1 MGEVYPTII
10 RHTLTRQNQL
20 AQGMREAATMAILVV
35 GAVLAAG
42 VGGGSCGDT
51 VIIDLSKISAIMVFG
66 YVII

>member
-1 MGEVYPTII
+1 
-10 RHTLTRQNQL
+10 
-20 AQGMREAATMAILVV
+20 MREAATMAILVV

-51 VIIDLSKISAIMVFG
+51 VIIDLSKISAIMVFD